1 MPAAKAKM
9 FHATTLGVVGAG
21 CVLLVGGLTWLP
33 MLLAVCLTSA
43 GIVAGL
49 RLKAIDKARDDI
61 IERYLQGQQEFCAEL
76 APVWTRHIESSR
88 TQMEAAIDALSQRFG
103 NIAAKLDEA
112 VNTAAVE
119 SQTMDDAD
127 KGLLAVFER
136 SQAEL
141 GQVLAV
147 QKSAMGSLT
156 SMLDKVQG
164 LDGFIVEL
172 HEMAA
177 DVARIA
183 QQTNLLSL
191 NAAIEAARGGEMGR
205 GFAVVAQEFRML
217 SQRSGE
223 TGRRMAEKVNAISA
237 AIVEACKVANESVL
251 QEDGSMVKAEAS
263 IGQVLGGFR
272 EITDSLLR
280 SSQALKDE
288 SVDIQQEVA
297 QALVQLQFQDRVSQM
312 MTHVRQSI
320 DTLPAYVGNSG
331 RQYTEGGELR
341 APDAEPLLE
350 ELKRSYAMADQHVI
364 HAGGRVENKQETEI
378 TFF

>member
-1 MPAAKAKM
+1 M
-9 FHATTLGVVGAG
+9 FYATTLAVAGAA

-33 MLLAVCLTSA
+33 VTLALCLIGA
-43 GIVAGL
+43 GVVAGL
-49 RLKAIDKARDDI
+49 WLKADEQARIDT

-88 TQMEAAIDALSQRFG
+88 VQMEEAITALTEQFG
-103 NIAAKLDEA
+103 GIAAKLDEA
-112 VNTAAVE
+112 VNTASIE
-119 SQTMDDAD
+119 SHTVDDVD
-127 KGLLAVFER
+127 KGLMAVFER
-136 SQAEL
+136 SQREL
-141 GQVLAV
+141 AMVLSV
-147 QKSAMGSLT
+147 QKTAMGSLT

-164 LDGFIVEL
+164 LDGFIIEL
-172 HEMAA
+172 HDMAA
-177 DVARIA
+177 EVAKIA

-191 NAAIEAARGGEMGR
+191 NAAIEAARGGELGR

-217 SQRSGE
+217 SLRSGE

-237 AIVEACKVANESVL
+237 AIVEACRVARDSVQ
-251 QEDGSMVKAEAS
+251 QEDGSMAKAEAS
-263 IGQVLGGFR
+263 IAQVLGGFR

-280 SSQALKDE
+280 SSQTLKDE

-312 MTHVRQSI
+312 MSHVRESI
-320 DTLPAYVGNSG
+320 DILPAHVGRSG
-331 RQYTEGGELR
+331 HLYADGGELQ

-350 ELKRSYAMADQHVI
+350 ELKRSYSMAEQHII
-364 HAGGRVENKQETEI
+364 HAGGRVEQKQETEI

>member
-1 MPAAKAKM
+1 
-9 FHATTLGVVGAG
+9 
-21 CVLLVGGLTWLP
+21 
-33 MLLAVCLTSA
+33 
-43 GIVAGL
+43 
-49 RLKAIDKARDDI
+49 
-61 IERYLQGQQEFCAEL
+61 
-76 APVWTRHIESSR
+76 
-88 TQMEAAIDALSQRFG
+88 MEVAIDALSKRFG

-112 VNTAAVE
+112 VKTAAVE
-119 SQTMDDAD
+119 SHTMDDAD
-127 KGLLAVFER
+127 KGLMAVFER
-136 SQAEL
+136 SQREL
-141 GQVLAV
+141 GQVLEV
-147 QKSAMGSLT
+147 QKSAMTSLT
-156 SMLDKVQG
+156 GMLVKVQG
-164 LDGFIVEL
+164 LDAFIAEL

-177 DVARIA
+177 DVAKIA

-223 TGRRMAEKVNAISA
+223 TGRRMAEKVSAISA
-237 AIVEACKVANESVL
+237 AIVEACKVASESVL
-251 QEDGSMVKAEAS
+251 QEDGSMARAEAS
-263 IGQVLGGFR
+263 IGHVLGGFR

-331 RQYTEGGELR
+331 RQYTDGGELR

>member
-1 MPAAKAKM
+1 MIYPA
-9 FHATTLGVVGAG
+9 TLGAAGAV
-21 CVLLVGGLTWLP
+21 CVLLVGGLGWLP
-33 MLLAVCLTSA
+33 LVLALCLA
-43 GIVAGL
+43 GAGLVAGL
-49 RLKAIDKARDDI
+49 RLNADHKAHADT
-61 IERYLQGQQEFCAEL
+61 IERYLQGQNEFCAEL

-88 TQMEAAIDALSQRFG
+88 AQMEEAIGALSERFG

-112 VNTAAVE
+112 VNTAAIE
-119 SQTMDDAD
+119 SHTVDDAD
-127 KGLLAVFER
+127 KGLMAVFER
-136 SQAEL
+136 SQREL
-141 GQVLAV
+141 AQVLKV
-147 QKSAMGSLT
+147 QKAAMGSLT
-156 SMLDKVQG
+156 RMLDKVQG
-164 LDGFIVEL
+164 LDGFIIEL
-172 HEMAA
+172 QEMAA
-177 DVARIA
+177 DVAKIA

-223 TGRRMAEKVNAISA
+223 TGRRMAEKVAAVSA
-237 AIVEACKVANESVL
+237 AIVEACKVAQDSVR
-251 QEDGSMVKAEAS
+251 QEDGSMAEAEAS
-263 IGQVLGGFR
+263 IGNVLGGFR

-320 DTLPAYVGNSG
+320 DILPAYVERSG
-331 RQYTEGGELR
+331 RRYTDGGELQ
-341 APDAEPLLE
+341 APEAKPLLE
-350 ELKRSYAMADQHVI
+350 ELKSSYAMAEQHVI
-364 HAGGRVENKQETEI
+364 HSGGRVAEVQETEI